1 MKAFESQKWRIQA
14 RQSCKDKR
22 RPSRNFNCNFTFYVS
37 LGCFLIHFDCK
48 FLYFFHAHKL
58 RSHSERGKFQLFILF
73 NERFSIIM
81 QVCCCWLF
89 IFKQFTSTLSLTI
102 TKSSIY
108 YTPFTIF
115 SLSLLTL
122 FLKFFS
128 CLSGASKIF
137 KLFFIFH
144 NFFYALKKFD
154 FNFFYFSAL
163 N

>member
-48 FLYFFHAHKL
+48 FILFFHAHKL
-58 RSHSERGKFQLFILF
+58 DRIAREKNSNFFILF

-115 SLSLLTL
+115 SLSLSLSLSTL
-122 FLKFFS
+122 FLNFFITFCLQVPQKTSFFS
-128 CLSGASKIF
+128 QNIF
-137 KLFFIFH
+137 WL
-144 NFFYALKKFD
+144 
-154 FNFFYFSAL
+154 
-163 N
+163 

>member
-48 FLYFFHAHKL
+48 FLYFFMHTSSDRIA
-58 RSHSERGKFQLFILF
+58 REENSNFLFLF

-89 IFKQFTSTLSLTI
+89 IFKQFTLTLSLTI

-115 SLSLLTL
+115 SLSL
-122 FLKFFS
+122 FQ
-128 CLSGASKIF
+128 
-137 KLFFIFH
+137 LFFL
-144 NFFYALKKFD
+144 NFFLCLK
-154 FNFFYFSAL
+154 NF
-163 N
+163 